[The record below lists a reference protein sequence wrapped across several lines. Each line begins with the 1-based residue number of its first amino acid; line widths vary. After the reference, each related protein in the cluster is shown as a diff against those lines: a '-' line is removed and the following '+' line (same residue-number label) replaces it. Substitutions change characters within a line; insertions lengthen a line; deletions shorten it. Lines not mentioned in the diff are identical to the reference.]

1 MRYLLVFFLLAFS
14 SCEEIIDVL
23 KVDGPCTINLTNGST
38 ISTQGGI
45 EILQSTGTITYR
57 DDQGKLWSVSSNQY
71 ESYSCGN

>member
-1 MRYLLVFFLLAFS
+1 MRYLLFFFLLAFS

-23 KVDGPCTINLTNGST
+23 KVDGPCTISLTDGST